1 MQKGRKGHG
10 KGKGKKTEFWAV
22 SEAAFREMTEAP
34 PSAGASPEGAS
45 ALGSGGEVT
54 KSEPDD
60 PPGTGGGKGSEMKLE
75 PVADPENA
83 KEDMAAPAGLV
94 PFFAPPP
101 LGDPTRAEYL
111 QDMRDWLQGNLTLAE
126 LKWLMQ

>member
-1 MQKGRKGHG
+1 MAGCGPYSMQKGRKGHG
-10 KGKGKKTEFWAV
+10 KGKGKRTEFWAV

-60 PPGTGGGKGSEMKLE
+60 PPGTGCGKGSEMKLE

-94 PFFAPPP
+94 PFFAP
-101 LGDPTRAEYL
+101 LQWATRRERSTCRTCETGCRAIS
-111 QDMRDWLQGNLTLAE
+111 R
-126 LKWLMQ
+126 